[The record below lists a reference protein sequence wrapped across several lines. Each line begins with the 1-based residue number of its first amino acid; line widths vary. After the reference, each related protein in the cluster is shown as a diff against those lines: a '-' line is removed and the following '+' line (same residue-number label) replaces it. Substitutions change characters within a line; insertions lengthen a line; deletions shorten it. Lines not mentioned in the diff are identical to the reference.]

1 MRRALI
7 NTLLLAVI
15 LLLGFA
21 LQAHAQTPA
30 PVTIPAR
37 LAAADN
43 SSDNRA
49 SAQPSAPSVTE
60 LDEVRRLVREQ
71 GEELRRLRET
81 VTQQSSVINEL
92 RERVAHTETTNAP
105 LTDTL
110 AATTATTPQNAQGS
124 AKPAT
129 TDERLT
135 RVEAQAKKTTD
146 TVAKQLGNIAFS
158 GDLRLQ
164 YDSFYGQLN
173 AAPNNADPTIL
184 GNELSARQ
192 RLRLRARLAMRG
204 EIGKTFDWG
213 LRFSTGGL
221 SDVIS
226 ANQVLTDFY
235 NRKQFALDQAYLT
248 WKPTRLPGLRLQ
260 GGKFETPWLHT
271 EMTFDNDIQPE
282 GINET
287 YARDFKNSR
296 LQNLTL
302 VAWQLPFLE
311 RNAAFIRN
319 INNEVSTDQSRRAG
333 RDLAL
338 YGGQLR
344 TRFAIAPKTDL
355 TLSATDLYFSG
366 TQFITPVQFFGNQVQ
381 LPVTITI
388 PASGNAP
395 AQTVTGQALIAR
407 ELLVAGNGNLGISSA
422 TNNALNRD
430 GRLASGYNLVDIIGR
445 LDLTQSKRFPVALIL
460 NYVTNTQTRS
470 VVAAGTNGA
479 NVLQPN
485 HENKGFWAE
494 VSAGKTKARGDL
506 FFDYTFM
513 RIEKDAVLTPFN
525 FSDIAQQSDIRA
537 NRVIFTY
544 TVDPRVLLTATGIFT
559 QRANGLLGVFTAAPA
574 GSLNRQTVR
583 LQFDTTFRF

>member
-1 MRRALI
+1 MRCSLITALF
-7 NTLLLAVI
+7 LPGI
-15 LLLGFA
+15 LLFSFTLRTD
-21 LQAHAQTPA
+21 AQTPA
-30 PVTIPAR
+30 HVTNPSR
-37 LAAADN
+37 TVAAN
-43 SSDNRA
+43 SNVNRG
-49 SAQPSAPSVTE
+49 AQSSAPSIPE
-60 LDEVRRLVREQ
+60 IDEVRQLLREQ

-92 RERVAHTETTNAP
+92 RERVAHTETTSAP

-110 AATTATTPQNAQGS
+110 AATATTLTQNAQNG
-124 AKPAT
+124 AKSAT

-135 RVEAQAKKTTD
+135 RVEAQAKKTSE
-146 TVAKQLGNIAFS
+146 TVAGQLGNIAFS

-164 YDSFYGQLN
+164 FDTIFGQLN
-173 AAPNNADPTIL
+173 ATPNNADPTIL
-184 GNELSARQ
+184 GNKLSGRE

-213 LRFSTGGL
+213 VRFSTGGL

-248 WKPTRLPGLRLQ
+248 WKPKRVPGLRLQ

-287 YARDFKNSR
+287 YARDFKNSL
-296 LQNLTL
+296 LQNLTF

-311 RNAAFIRN
+311 RNSAFIRN
-319 INNEVSTDQSRRAG
+319 INSEVSIDQSRRAG
-333 RDLAL
+333 RDLGL

-344 TRFAIAPKTDL
+344 ARFAVKPKTDL

-366 TQFITPVQFFGNQVQ
+366 TEFITPVQFFGNQVQ

-388 PASGNAP
+388 PASAGAP

-407 ELLVAGNGNLGISSA
+407 DLLVAGNGNLGLSSA

-430 GRLASGYNLVDIIGR
+430 GRLASGYNLVDLIGR
-445 LDLTQSKRFPVALIL
+445 LDLTQSNRFPVALIL
-460 NYVTNTQTRS
+460 NYVANTQTHD
-470 VVAAGTNGA
+470 VVTAGTNGA
-479 NVLQPN
+479 DVLQRN
-485 HENKGFWAE
+485 RENKGFWAE
-494 VSAGKTKARGDL
+494 ISAGKTKAHGDL

-525 FSDIAQQSDIRA
+525 LSELAQQSDIRA

-559 QRANGLLGVFTAAPA
+559 QRANGLLGVFTPAPV
-574 GSLNRQTVR
+574 GSLNRHAVR
-583 LQFDTTFRF
+583 LQFDTLFRF

>member
-1 MRRALI
+1 MRRGLT
-7 NTLLLAVI
+7 NTLLLPGI
-15 LLLGFA
+15 LLFGFA

-30 PVTIPAR
+30 PATISSR
-37 LAAADN
+37 IAAADN
-43 SSDNRA
+43 SSGDNRA
-49 SAQPSAPSVTE
+49 SAQPSVPSVPE

-110 AATTATTPQNAQGS
+110 SATTTPPQNAQGS

-164 YDSFYGQLN
+164 YDSIYGQLN
-173 AAPNNADPTIL
+173 AAPNNADQTIL

-248 WKPTRLPGLRLQ
+248 WKPKSAPGLRLQ

-282 GINET
+282 GINES

-319 INNEVSTDQSRRAG
+319 VNNEVSIDQSRRAG

-395 AQTVTGQALIAR
+395 AQIVTGQALIAR
-407 ELLVAGNGNLGISSA
+407 DLLVAGNGNLGISSA

-506 FFDYTFM
+506 FFDYTFT

-574 GSLNRQTVR
+574 NSLNRQTVR

>member
-1 MRRALI
+1 MRRSQKI
-7 NTLLLAVI
+7 CLLLPGI
-15 LLLGFA
+15 LLFSFTVPG
-21 LQAHAQTPA
+21 HAQTPA
-30 PVTIPAR
+30 HATNDPRNV
-37 LAAADN
+37 AASN
-43 SSDNRA
+43 SSNSS
-49 SAQPSAPSVTE
+49 SAQTPASSFPE
-60 LDEVRRLVREQ
+60 IDEVRQMLREQ

-105 LTDTL
+105 PTDTL
-110 AATTATTPQNAQGS
+110 AATATTIPPQNAQGG
-124 AKPAT
+124 AKSAT
-129 TDERLT
+129 TDERQT

-146 TVAKQLGNIAFS
+146 TVARQLGSISFS

-164 YDSFYGQLN
+164 YDSIFGQLN
-173 AAPNNADPTIL
+173 AAPNNADTAIL
-184 GNELSARQ
+184 GNKLSGRE

-221 SDVIS
+221 SDVGI

-248 WKPTRLPGLRLQ
+248 WKPQRAPGLRLQ

-296 LQNLTL
+296 LQNLTFA
-302 VAWQLPFLE
+302 AWQLPFLE

-319 INNEVSTDQSRRAG
+319 INSEASIDQSRRAG

-344 TRFAIAPKTDL
+344 ARFALKPKLDL
-355 TLSATDLYFSG
+355 TLSGTDLYFSG
-366 TQFITPVQFFGNQVQ
+366 TQFIAPVQFFGNQVQ

-388 PASGNAP
+388 PASAGAP

-407 ELLVAGNGNLGISSA
+407 DLLVAGNGNLGLSSA

-430 GRLASGYNLVDIIGR
+430 GRLASGYNLVDLIGR
-445 LDLTQSKRFPVALIL
+445 LDLTQSKRFPVALVL

-470 VVAAGTNGA
+470 VVAAGANGA
-479 NVLQPN
+479 DVLQRN

-494 VSAGKTKARGDL
+494 VSAGKTKAHGDL
-506 FFDYTFM
+506 FFDYTFT

-525 FSDIAQQSDIRA
+525 LSELAQQSDVRA

-559 QRANGLLGVFTAAPA
+559 QRANGLLGVFGATPA

-583 LQFDTTFRF
+583 LQFDTLFRF